1 MMYVDLHKKI
11 NKIMIMKFMDANIFK
26 QIILFINRLNM
37 VIFIILNTLLD
48 IIKHDIM
55 FHYLH
60 LFIIVIN

>member
-1 MMYVDLHKKI
+1 MYVVLHKKI

>member
-1 MMYVDLHKKI
+1 MYVDLHKKI